1 MKRSISKAALL
12 KENDCW
18 PVPCGHSKKYSR
30 HIKSFFFVT
39 AVYFFS
45 CVGLISQNTVS
56 GSVKDTSGEP
66 LAGANVFIKG
76 FYDGDGTGA
85 DGTFSF
91 ETAQSGSVVLMVSFL
106 GYKAQEIK
114 VDLTGIPVEVNFIL
128 QPSVG
133 QLGDVIITAGMF
145 EAGDDKK
152 SITLNPLDIVTT
164 PSAEGDIYGALMA
177 LPGTSVVGEDGR
189 LFVRGGDGYESK
201 TFIDGLLCK
210 KPYSSSLPDLPS
222 RGRFSP
228 FLFSGTTF
236 STGGY
241 SAEYGQA
248 LSSALILTTNSFP
261 DQTQTELSLLT
272 VGQGIT
278 QTFRDEKRAFSAGIN
293 YFNMAPY
300 YRVVPQE
307 HGFNTP
313 PREISLQVS
322 ARQRLK
328 NDGMLKVFS
337 TFSRS
342 QFGLDYPNTINPGS
356 LARLFIDNR
365 NSYTNINLAGGI
377 SHGWFVKGGL
387 AVAFDDNRL
396 DLQYFKVNETNQNFH
411 FKTTAK
417 KQVRSNLKVITGIEE
432 TFKQD
437 YAETESGFKHISQFH
452 DFGTAVFAES
462 EWLPFDRLA
471 ARIGFRGEY
480 SSLLEQIK
488 PALRFS
494 AAWKLNAYSQ
504 LSFAYGHFYQT
515 PEEDLLRFTHN
526 LDFERADHSILNW
539 QWERDDRVVRIETY
553 YKKYHDL
560 VTFNSQEFWDPN
572 TYKNSG
578 SGFSK
583 GLDVFYRDQRTI
595 RSLDFWISY
604 SLLDSKRL
612 YRDYPQLATP
622 TFAPKHSLSWVGKY
636 WFSFITTQVGLSATV
651 TSGRP
656 YHNPNKPGF
665 MTGIT
670 PHYSNVSINCSHL
683 RDILGKPAIIYA
695 SVSNLLGRS
704 NIFGYRYASEPDNNN
719 VYPGYPVIPESKRFY
734 LIGVFLT
741 L

>member
-1 MKRSISKAALL
+1 MK
-12 KENDCW
+12 
-18 PVPCGHSKKYSR
+18 
-30 HIKSFFFVT
+30 FFVIL
-39 AVYFFS
+39 VSSILFGS
-45 CVGLISQNTVS
+45 CLLISQNTIS
-56 GSVKDTSGEP
+56 GRVKDASGDP

-76 FYDGDGTGA
+76 FYDGDGTGV

-91 ETAQSGSVVLMVSFL
+91 ETPQSGTVVLVASFL
-106 GYKAQEIK
+106 GFQPQEIK
-114 VDLTGIPVEVNFIL
+114 VDLSGTPVVVDFL
-128 QPSVG
+128 LHPSVG
-133 QLGDVIITAGMF
+133 QLGDVTITAGMF
-145 EAGDDKK
+145 EAGDEKK

-261 DQTQTELSLLT
+261 EQTQTELSLLT

-278 QTFRDEKRAFSAGIN
+278 QTFRDENRAFSAGVN
-293 YFNMAPY
+293 YFNLQPY
-300 YRVVPQE
+300 YKIVPQE
-307 HGFNTP
+307 HGFNIS
-313 PREISLQVS
+313 PREISLQLS

-328 NDGMLKVFS
+328 NEGLLKVFS

-342 QFGLDYPNTINPGS
+342 QFGVDYPTTSNPGS

-365 NSYTNINLAGGI
+365 NSYTNINIAGEI
-377 SHGWFVKGGL
+377 ANGWFVKSGL
-387 AVAFDDNRL
+387 AVATDNNRL
-396 DLQYFKVNETNQNFH
+396 DLQFFKVDEINYNLH
-411 FKTTAK
+411 FKATAK
-417 KQVRSNLKVITGIEE
+417 KQVRSNLKVITGFEE
-432 TFKQD
+432 TFNRFKQD
-437 YAETESGFKHISQFH
+437 YSETETGFNYVSQFY

-462 EWLPFDRLA
+462 EWQPFDRLA
-471 ARIGFRGEY
+471 MRMGVRGEH
-480 SSLLEQIK
+480 SSLLEQFK
-488 PALRFS
+488 LALRFS
-494 AAWKLNAYSQ
+494 TAWKLDAYSQ
-504 LSFAYGHFYQT
+504 LSFAYGNFYQT

-526 LDFERADHSILNW
+526 LDFERADHTILNW

-553 YKKYHDL
+553 YKKYHSL
-560 VTFNSQEFWDPN
+560 VTFNGQEFWN
-572 TYKNSG
+572 HYEYNNKG

-583 GLDVFYRDQRTI
+583 GIDVFYRDQRTI
-595 RSLDFWISY
+595 RYLDFWISY
-604 SLLDSKRL
+604 SLLDSKRF
-612 YRDYPQLATP
+612 YRDFTKEATP
-622 TFAPKHSLSWVGKY
+622 SFAPKHTLSWVGKY
-636 WFSFITTQVGLSATV
+636 WFNSITTQVGLSATV
-651 TSGRP
+651 ASGRP
-656 YHNPNKPGF
+656 YHNPNNPGF

-683 RDILGKPAIIYA
+683 RSIFGNQAIIYA
-695 SVSNLLGRS
+695 SVSNLLGRT
-704 NIFGYRYASEPDNNN
+704 NVFGYRYAAEPDHNN
-719 VYPGYPVIPESKRFY
+719 VYTGYPVVPEAKRFY
-734 LIGVFLT
+734 LIGLFLT